1 MSRPKPSKILH
12 FWRKSLHSP
21 RLSSCR
27 KSPRMHSKRK
37 KKRVAG
43 YLLRAH
49 ASNCRGRFLCVH
61 FRFCVPVLLFTALG
75 FGQNGR
81 AIPGYCPYG
90 CGPYIP
96 MITTPHLTFATVS
109 PNPTGATNATGGLV
123 AGATNSTLSEVS
135 GNTDAVYTMP
145 VWYSG
150 GQTPLISPVSAG
162 SPTSQEITRSN
173 ERPRASERDA
183 AHGRLGRSDEYRQ
196 PAPEQAWIYYS
207 NLGTAGEAASGNQ
220 AATRTYSNQDVA
232 RQEQQNG
239 LVKYDSKTEKIQ

>member
-1 MSRPKPSKILH
+1 MR
-12 FWRKSLHSP
+12 SLP
-21 RLSSCR
+21 
-27 KSPRMHSKRK
+27 
-37 KKRVAG
+37 V
-43 YLLRAH
+43 
-49 ASNCRGRFLCVH
+49 LCSL
-61 FRFCVPVLLFTALG
+61 LLFTALG

-109 PNPTGATNATGGLV
+109 PNPIGATNATGGLV

-135 GNTDAVYTMP
+135 GNTDAVYTVP

-150 GQTPLISPVSAG
+150 GQTPQISPLAAG
-162 SPTSQEITRSN
+162 SPTSQES
-173 ERPRASERDA
+173 PRMNAPEHRRGMRRTEASEEA
-183 AHGRLGRSDEYRQ
+183 TNRQ

-207 NLGTAGEAASGNQ
+207 NLGTAGEAAPGNT
-220 AATRTYSNQDVA
+220 ATKTYSNQDVT

-239 LVKYDSKTEKIQ
+239 LVKYDGKTEKIQ